1 VTDFKD
7 LEIKTLAQAVEFM
20 KGVTCTAIGAT
31 YIGESYEA
39 QERAARK
46 MWPKF
51 RAAMLEEAHRCWPDA
66 TITEIGDEI
75 VVTLPGVVRTVECN
89 VQIPLIDD
97 PETDG
102 LAPDPETE
110 RLKGITCPECHG
122 KLDLSGGCPDC
133 GWCEIRSLF

>member
-1 VTDFKD
+1 MTDFKD

-20 KGVTCTAIGAT
+20 KGATYTAIRSDWGTPAT
-31 YIGESYEA
+31 DVFDRYLA
-39 QERAARK
+39 QERAALEA
-46 MWPKF
+46 WPAFKALVLD
-51 RAAMLEEAHRCWPDA
+51 AARRTWPDA

-75 VVTLPGVVRTVECN
+75 VVTLPGALKTVECN
-89 VQIPLIDD
+89 VQIPLVDD

-122 KLDLSGGCPDC
+122 KLAPGRARRDP
-133 GWCEIRSLF
+133 